1 MGTFSQGPRAV
12 ERGAIDILSAGS
24 LMCVLSSLYY
34 VICGGGGEWEYKV
47 TYVGRL
53 VMSGIYY
60 CQSVYVAG

>member
-1 MGTFSQGPRAV
+1 
-12 ERGAIDILSAGS
+12 
-24 LMCVLSSLYY
+24 MCVLYY

-60 CQSVYVAG
+60 TVSLCMLPADLVHYK